1 MGGSCRR
8 KTLWSARWRRFACF
22 RGWARRAA
30 TFCGRGRSRKGRRM
44 VKHWLVSQFIA
55 EVEYD
60 GAPRV
65 IWEFAG
71 IFSTKEAAIMA
82 CRDKYYAVS
91 EVTLNQTVPHE

>member
-1 MGGSCRR
+1 
-8 KTLWSARWRRFACF
+8 
-22 RGWARRAA
+22 
-30 TFCGRGRSRKGRRM
+30 M

-91 EVTLNQTVPHE
+91 EVTLNQTVPHERHPFPHCWYPLIEEEPVR